1 MVAQQKISIQW
12 DMHWDSRKHIQREE
26 PIQAIEQYSKLRLL
40 SLEQKTTDPPTQQPY
55 SVVNLHGIVG
65 IGKSHILQYAY
76 AHFRTTHTVIWCSF
90 DKVDQ
95 SQYPDHIV
103 SWSEAVHILSKHPN
117 YAYLPEHLAI
127 PQQDGTSKEVPLSML
142 CHMHQHEDPN
152 APHLLLLDG
161 LDDLDASAWR
171 WLQGKLIKPLI
182 DRHDTLIVCVSQSPI
197 LWYFWE
203 IRDRGTLMQAEP
215 FSLDETRQFLHLYD
229 RELLASP
236 LYSLTLGYPIALSTA
251 LSMLEKPDQY
261 GHSPSLTLD
270 QQQIDLSPESYH
282 LIITI
287 GGGIIRRVE
296 KRLLRQIL
304 QEFTPQTPSP
314 QIEQQITTAL
324 FELKSHRYLESYH
337 KGQPLRF
344 DISFRYAVEHWQQ
357 TNQQHSYLSL
367 CTRLAETYYQRFSQQ
382 PITHLNALNEWL
394 YFTASIALIH
404 PEDSYIE
411 TWQQRLPNVLA
422 HAHRTGERL
431 RPNWFDEVVVALY
444 KDGELLEHL
453 RRSNL
458 FETVHRAIHQL
469 IGNDEHAID
478 LPIFNDS
485 ETITYCIQV
494 LDLLI
499 ERLPEDRRNYME
511 AFQPGGLIKNIAELQ
526 PHLNTVSL
534 RESINTIRHVL
545 EQDPLRPGYVSRA
558 VAFLNSRGFFP
569 ETDTHQANKY
579 QLHKLIRKLAL
590 LPQELAQ

>member
-1 MVAQQKISIQW
+1 MVAQQKNFIQW
-12 DMHWDSRKHIQREE
+12 DMHWDSRKHIQREV
-26 PIQAIEQYSKLRLL
+26 PIRAIEQYSKLRLL
-40 SLEQKTTDPPTQQPY
+40 PPNQQPTDPPTQQPY

-65 IGKSHILQYAY
+65 IGKSHILHNAY
-76 AHFRTTHTVIWCSF
+76 DHFRTTHTVIWWSF
-90 DKVDQ
+90 DTVDQ
-95 SQYPDHIV
+95 NQHPDHKV
-103 SWSEAVHILSKHPN
+103 SWTEATHILCKHPN
-117 YAYLPEHLAI
+117 YAYLPEQIAI
-127 PQQDGTSKEVPLSML
+127 PPQNGTSKEVPLSML
-142 CHMHQHEDPN
+142 CHMHQHQDPN

-161 LDDLDASAWR
+161 LDDLDASVWR
-171 WLQGKLIKPLI
+171 WLQGNLIKPLI
-182 DRHDTLIVCVSQSPI
+182 DRQDTLIVCVSQSPI

-215 FSLDETRQFLHLYD
+215 FSLEETRQFLRLYD
-229 RELLASP
+229 RELLAYP
-236 LYSLTLGYPIALSTA
+236 LYSLTLGYPIALNTA

-261 GHSPSLTLD
+261 GQSPSLTLD
-270 QQQIDLSPESYH
+270 QHHPDLSPETYH

-304 QEFTPQTPSP
+304 QECSPQTPSP

-324 FELKSHRYLESYH
+324 FELKAHRYLESYH

-344 DISFRYAVEHWQQ
+344 ARAFRYAVEHWQQ

-411 TWQQRLPNVLA
+411 TWQQRLPKVLA

-431 RPNWFDEVVVALY
+431 RPYWFDEVVVVLY

-458 FETVHRAIHQL
+458 FELVQRTIYELVGDHEHR
-469 IGNDEHAID
+469 ID

-499 ERLPEDRRNYME
+499 ERLPEDRRNDMD
-511 AFQPGGLIKNIAELQ
+511 AFHPGGLMKNIAELES
-526 PHLNTVSL
+526 HLNTVSL

-545 EQDPLRPGYVSRA
+545 EQDPLRPGYISRA

-569 ETDTHQANKY
+569 ETDKHQANKY